1 MKKIKTLIKILLI
14 CFVIKGLGQNKVSH
28 TYQTFEMKKQ
38 AIENKALQK
47 LGISITEINNL
58 RKDKSGESLYLAKEK
73 AKQSY
78 IKKKGE
84 LKLAFD
90 VLLDEFNAKNDAI
103 KKYKDIIVK
112 KICKDL
118 TELERAKLCIEA
130 SFKKWAER
138 GEYEKKEEYE
148 LRMANKYKMLEKIS
162 QKIILDFVN
171 KEMILKTGKY
181 DIDKEIYSISLMKRY
196 PFYLYNTKNA
206 LLNEVYSYHNTIF
219 KDKYPNDQADSETD
233 GAYRKRTRDYSLQKD
248 DLGEYVIKFPT
259 YIKKIDRDVAKYYK
273 TTGEEIYSDEFWN
286 GETYTTNFDNCIVY
300 EGYFLPNKIEIGG
313 QLYELGLAD
322 TYISNWILNEEE
334 KQVIAKMQKKANL
347 KYSTIRELKFNT
359 YELGLSKYFSENYSF
374 KVINDK
380 NNNNL

>member
-28 TYQTFEMKKQ
+28 TYQAFEMKKQ

-90 VLLDEFNAKNDAI
+90 ILLDEFNAKNDAI

-130 SFKKWAER
+130 SFKKWTER
-138 GEYEKKEEYE
+138 GEYEKKKNMNYE
-148 LRMANKYKMLEKIS
+148 WLIS
-162 QKIILDFVN
+162 
-171 KEMILKTGKY
+171 
-181 DIDKEIYSISLMKRY
+181 
-196 PFYLYNTKNA
+196 
-206 LLNEVYSYHNTIF
+206 
-219 KDKYPNDQADSETD
+219 
-233 GAYRKRTRDYSLQKD
+233 
-248 DLGEYVIKFPT
+248 IK
-259 YIKKIDRDVAKYYK
+259 
-273 TTGEEIYSDEFWN
+273 
-286 GETYTTNFDNCIVY
+286 C
-300 EGYFLPNKIEIGG
+300 
-313 QLYELGLAD
+313 
-322 TYISNWILNEEE
+322 
-334 KQVIAKMQKKANL
+334 
-347 KYSTIRELKFNT
+347 
-359 YELGLSKYFSENYSF
+359 
-374 KVINDK
+374 
-380 NNNNL
+380 